1 MRRMYVQRKELI
13 KDTLFSAKVK
23 RKIDCLEK
31 MSYSVA
37 RVNLESRVNHES
49 SQFFVLIGKKI

>member
-13 KDTLFSAKVK
+13 KDTLFSAKVQ

-37 RVNLESRVNHES
+37 RVNLEPESTSSHESITSRVN
-49 SQFFVLIGKKI
+49 FLF